1 MLFLLDALLGGR
13 SICHWWEGLL
23 QASLLLLFENGLF
36 CYFPG
41 IEGASEELFSHYLAS
56 LGHSELDWTFPPAT
70 ADFCRADACILM
82 FEAFS

>member
-1 MLFLLDALLGGR
+1 M
-13 SICHWWEGLL
+13 
-23 QASLLLLFENGLF
+23 

-56 LGHSELDWTFPPAT
+56 LGHSELDWTFPPAA

-82 FEAFS
+82 FEAFSGSDARLVIELKLPGQVGLRRCKLDIDIVD